1 MREIILEERRK
12 RLERF
17 ITKVKTK
24 EPPPH
29 LRRRWADELID
40 LYVGYLRA
48 NNKGWPDSASKE
60 NYQHTGSADQSVL
73 LYQHEPVSRRAT
85 EMKELLERGDLVEL
99 ANRLDRLASSEE
111 GQEIESEMQS
121 IIAKRKHK
129 HGPYEELLD
138 QIYKSNPFIGHKE
151 LYQILLG
158 QVGKGVIKYIDSQH
172 GLIVLEDGREFA
184 VSGLKDQIYKR
195 RREM

>member
-1 MREIILEERRK
+1 MREIILEERRQ

-24 EPPPH
+24 VPPPH
-29 LRRRWADELID
+29 LRWRWADELII

-48 NNKGWPDSASKE
+48 KNVTWPESFVPTSEKFSGSTAPALQMYVHDPVRNRAKDAIKILDSE
-60 NYQHTGSADQSVL
+60 DRLGL
-73 LYQHEPVSRRAT
+73 RRF
-85 EMKELLERGDLVEL
+85 LE
-99 ANRLDRLASSEE
+99 RLASAEE
-111 GQEIESEMQS
+111 GELIGSEIQT
-121 IIAKRKHK
+121 IYARRKHK

-138 QIYKSNPFIGHKE
+138 QIYKSNPLIGHKE
-151 LYQILLG
+151 LYRILMG

-184 VSGLKDQIYKR
+184 VSGLKDQIYNR

>member
-1 MREIILEERRK
+1 MREIILEERRQ

-40 LYVGYLRA
+40 LYVGYLRTKNEAWPLSAA
-48 NNKGWPDSASKE
+48 NEK
-60 NYQHTGSADQSVL
+60 YQRKGSADQAVL

-85 EMKELLERGDLVEL
+85 EMKELLDRGDLVEL
-99 ANRLDRLASSEE
+99 ANSLDRLASSEE
-111 GQEIESEMQS
+111 GQQIESEIQS

-138 QIYKSNPFIGHKE
+138 QIYGSNPLIGHKE
-151 LYQILLG
+151 LYRILLG
-158 QVGKGVIKYIDSQH
+158 QVGKGVIKYIDEQY

-195 RREM
+195 RKEI